1 MQILHASNTRG
12 FYFRILF
19 PATFLRR
26 FSHFWEKFAMILQD
40 SDTATVIF
48 QRDKTD
54 NKTLVAN
61 STNSEEF
68 TFVVNLL

>member
-1 MQILHASNTRG
+1 
-12 FYFRILF
+12 
-19 PATFLRR
+19 
-26 FSHFWEKFAMILQD
+26 MILQD